1 MRRRGSREQAREQR
15 ESGRGKESRR
25 RTLQLDCQ
33 SPCGN
38 GVRMPR
44 WASIHDSE
52 ATMSDP
58 TPFPTDPLDTLGTDP
73 DLSKDDD
80 LREQSADD
88 EDRPDDRPPT
98 HDEQQRDRT
107 AAREQAKTEEYP
119 GIA

>member
-1 MRRRGSREQAREQR
+1 
-15 ESGRGKESRR
+15 
-25 RTLQLDCQ
+25 
-33 SPCGN
+33 
-38 GVRMPR
+38 
-44 WASIHDSE
+44 
-52 ATMSDP
+52 MSDP

-80 LREQSADD
+80 SREQSADD